1 MKYAEVAVNSN
12 VHQTFHYHIPEALEG
27 RVSWGKL
34 VRVAFGTAMQPA
46 IVIELHNELPEEL
59 AGIKTKPIMEVLDP
73 EAVMTDEHIELG
85 LWMSQAYMS
94 APSACLWLML
104 PPG

>member
-46 IVIELHNELPEEL
+46 IVVDLHNELP
-59 AGIKTKPIMEVLDP
+59 AGLEGLKTKPIIEVLDP
-73 EAVMTDEHIELG
+73 EPVQVFNDYPLNMTRLDVRKESLEVGPL
-85 LWMSQAYMS
+85 LRLVA
-94 APSACLWLML
+94 
-104 PPG
+104 